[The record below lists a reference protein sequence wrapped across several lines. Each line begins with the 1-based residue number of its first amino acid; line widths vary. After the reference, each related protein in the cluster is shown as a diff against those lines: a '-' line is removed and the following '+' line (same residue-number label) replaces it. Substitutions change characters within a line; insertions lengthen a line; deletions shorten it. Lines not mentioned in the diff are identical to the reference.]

1 MSEIPYKPGI
11 LTECDEY
18 KGSHDKSA
26 TICAE
31 KFFTGVFNVV
41 ETVNNGDC
49 FYDSLLQ
56 SGKLQFD
63 SINTI
68 REYIFNQLLN
78 DFDNIK
84 FSILSKTNT
93 ELDDNEKMDEIQK
106 MVQPRQWVSNKCN
119 IDELM
124 PQFAARYLNICLDIY
139 NVVPQKSITDRRTKK
154 VTIIQSRIDHYTFGD
169 PYLPIVYLLRTGDN
183 HYKLLTLVKGSPK
196 GSPRGSPRG
205 SPKGLSLTRKSSKG
219 SPKGSP
225 KRSSLTRKSYKEF
238 NEYNMVES
246 AAEIERQK
254 QINSNRIAALRI
266 AKNNIDNEERR
277 KKEKNK
283 QVKENH
289 MAALRIANNSY
300 TRKNAC
306 KHRCKNKQMCG
317 HACCKR

>member
-1 MSEIPYKPGI
+1 MSKIPYKPGI
-11 LTECDEY
+11 LTDCDEY

-49 FYDSLLQ
+49 FYDSLVQ

-63 SINTI
+63 SIDTI

-169 PYLPIVYLLRTGDN
+169 SGLPIVYLLRTGDN
-183 HYKLLTLVKGSPK
+183 HYKLLTLVK
-196 GSPRGSPRG
+196 GSPRG

-225 KRSSLTRKSYKEF
+225 KRSSLTRKSSKGF
-238 NEYNMVES
+238 NEYNIVES

-254 QINSNRIAALRI
+254 QINRNHMIALQS
-266 AKNNIDNEERR
+266 AKNNIANEERR